1 MQARRRVW
9 VQRLLH
15 RFFLNSLALFGS
27 VHASAAL
34 ASIADAGA
42 SDNRPD
48 LQQDAG
54 MVAMSGVPLADWAGL
69 GNVAASAQM
78 MAGRHH
84 LGEPADR
91 AIEQAMLNTSA
102 PLSPVA

>member
-9 VQRLLH
+9 TQRLLH
-15 RFFLNSLALFGS
+15 RFVLDSLALFGS

-54 MVAMSGVPLADWAGL
+54 MVAMSGGSAGGL
-69 GNVAASAQM
+69 GWARKRGGFSLDDGRKASL
-78 MAGRHH
+78 GRTGGPCH
-84 LGEPADR
+84 
-91 AIEQAMLNTSA
+91 
-102 PLSPVA
+102 